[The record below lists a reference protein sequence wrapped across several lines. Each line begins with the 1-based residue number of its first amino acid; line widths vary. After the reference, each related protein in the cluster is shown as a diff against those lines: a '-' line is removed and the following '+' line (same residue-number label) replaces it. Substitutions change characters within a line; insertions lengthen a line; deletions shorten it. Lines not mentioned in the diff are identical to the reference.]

1 VSTFDGNELAGR
13 AGTTRQRVERMV
25 ALGIVAP
32 VDTGFRPPDVMR
44 VRIAEALDGAGIG
57 LDQLG
62 QMIADGDYSM
72 SWADDLFPQ
81 PVMMAGVTLRQ
92 ACDELDLDL
101 EVARRLFV
109 VGWELGAPG
118 PDDELREDDL
128 ELLRMA
134 ALAPAMSRD
143 ADELLGAVRY
153 FGSNLRRVSESQMR
167 VFREQVEE
175 PMFASGRSP
184 REVMDEI
191 GKMAPP
197 LMAVGERAVAMLHQR
212 HIERFGLEEIVLNTE
227 RALAAA
233 GLARRADHPSAI
245 VFVDL
250 SGYTSLTERE
260 GDDVAI
266 RLTDRFVESATV
278 RADASGGRVVKTL
291 GDGAMLHFPDPSAGA
306 TCALELLEE
315 VPRLGPLG
323 AHAGIDVGPV
333 VFRDGDY
340 FGRTV
345 NLAARV
351 AAIAGPGEL
360 LGTGAAR
367 DAALDVAWVEVGG
380 SALKGIDGEVTLF
393 RAGRL

>member
-1 VSTFDGNELAGR
+1 
-13 AGTTRQRVERMV
+13 
-25 ALGIVAP
+25 
-32 VDTGFRPPDVMR
+32 
-44 VRIAEALDGAGIG
+44 
-57 LDQLG
+57 
-62 QMIADGDYSM
+62 
-72 SWADDLFPQ
+72 
-81 PVMMAGVTLRQ
+81 
-92 ACDELDLDL
+92 
-101 EVARRLFV
+101 
-109 VGWELGAPG
+109 
-118 PDDELREDDL
+118 
-128 ELLRMA
+128 
-134 ALAPAMSRD
+134 
-143 ADELLGAVRY
+143 
-153 FGSNLRRVSESQMR
+153 

-212 HIERFGLEEIVLNTE
+212 HLERFGLEEIVLNTE

-233 GLARRADHPSAI
+233 GLERRADNPPAI

-260 GDDVAI
+260 GDDVAV
-266 RLTDRFVESATV
+266 RLTDRFVESAAV
-278 RADASGGRVVKTL
+278 RADACGGRVVKTL
-291 GDGAMLHFPDPSAGA
+291 GDGAMLHFPHPSAGA

-323 AHAGIDVGPV
+323 AHAGMDVGPV

-351 AAIAGPGEL
+351 AGVAGPGEL
-360 LGTGAAR
+360 LGTAGAR
-367 DAALDVAWVEVGG
+367 DAALDVAWADVGG
-380 SALKGIDGEVTLF
+380 SALKGIDGEMPLF
-393 RAGRL
+393 RAGRV